1 MKLAAV
7 VLSVVALGGAGAQS
21 RVLAFDYDARQLAWF
36 DPQTLAKS
44 APSTGYQ
51 TSVCSWSYSPDRRHV
66 AVSNCQGDLRFLAVP
81 SLKGEGRLTW
91 SSQLGNASAVTWLR
105 RDRVVAVSTIGSDLS
120 RLVVIDPATRKIL
133 KRVDLGGVVHGR
145 YVVDG
150 SSVMLVSPSNGFG
163 PPRVLIAAPDGS
175 VRWIPIGRFFVGTVQ
190 SAGTDGVP
198 NLEVRTPGFAVD
210 VAHARAYV
218 VGRDL
223 TVAEVDLRTGDVSYH
238 GPVRTLAKVFNGWT
252 RVARVVGNGL
262 LAVSGS
268 DSATTGDSIT
278 TTPFG
283 LRLVDTGSWAARL
296 VDERVTSF
304 TSSGRAILGFHDAW
318 SAYDTTGAH
327 LYDVTLAGRTWLSL
341 QAGRGYL
348 CDNRTIVALLDPPT
362 GARSSAAKGRP
373 CPTFLVA
380 PRSDD

>member
-21 RVLAFDYDARQLAWF
+21 RMLAFDYDARQLAWF

-44 APSTGYQ
+44 APSTAYQ

-66 AVSNCQGDLRFLAVP
+66 AVSNCQGDMRFLAVP

-105 RDRVVAVSTIGSDLS
+105 RDRVIAASTIGTDLS
-120 RLVVIDPATRKIL
+120 RLVVINPTTRKIL
-133 KRVDLGGVVHGR
+133 KRVDLGGFVHER

-150 SSVMLVSPSNGFG
+150 SAVMLVLPSNVFG
-163 PPRVLIAAPDGS
+163 PPRVLMVAPDGS
-175 VRWIPIGRFFVGTVQ
+175 TRWIPVARFSVGTVQ

-210 VAHARAYV
+210 VASARAYV

-223 TVAEVDLRTGDVSYH
+223 TVAEVDLRTGEVAYH
-238 GPVRTLAKVFNGWT
+238 GPVRTLAKVYNGWT
-252 RVARVVGNGL
+252 RAARVVGSGL

-268 DSATTGDSIT
+268 DAATTGDSIMT
-278 TTPFG
+278 TAFG
-283 LRLVDTGSWAARL
+283 LRLVDTSSWTARM
-296 VDERVTSF
+296 VDQRVTSF
-304 TSSGRAILGFHDAW
+304 VTSGRVLLGNHDAW
-318 SAYDTTGAH
+318 SAYDTAGAH
-327 LYDVTLAGRTWLSL
+327 LYDVTLEGRNWLSL
-341 QAGRGYL
+341 QAGHGYV
-348 CDNRTIVALLDPPT
+348 CDNRTIVAVVDPAT
-362 GARSSAAKGRP
+362 GTRSAGAKGRS

-380 PRSDD
+380 PRSDN